1 MSDTDSSR
9 PPSPASSLDSP
20 RPPSPASSLDSSR
33 PPSPVS
39 PKPLEGVDVA
49 LTSFVNGLQPPPRRE
64 DWEDRKVVVHTLHNI
79 ISTWCMKEK
88 IPNGLGHM
96 KPDNLFSLQVTG
108 SARLGVFDAS
118 SDIDILL
125 ITALYISREDFFD
138 GLASTLKEAD
148 QVSDLRCIEFTP
160 VPIIELVVNKI
171 PVDLLL
177 SQLSLAILPCPF
189 NVFDNRA
196 LRSLE
201 SKTLRSINAARV
213 TEYNLMYAQGAHAF
227 PLFVK
232 AVRLWAKA
240 RGIYGNKYGYFGGV
254 QCSLLALI
262 IVQVTLGG
270 GERSLVE
277 YLFQFFQD
285 YATYDWEKSV
295 LQLKPYPGDLTDVIN
310 WFNDRRKYDEV
321 MVVLT
326 PTQPFTN
333 ATFNVNPNTLIHI
346 KREFERGRC
355 HMTDFVNAKT
365 REDRTS
371 ALENLFG
378 KWSICNHMEP
388 KMTSF
393 LKVTLGCKAVDPDGD
408 LTERGEEEFGFCE
421 GLVDSKVRML
431 ALLLTKKMREIID
444 EAILF
449 PKCWNEGPPL
459 HSKHWVIGIVFSEA
473 QRKEKR
479 RISLVPIIR
488 EFRETKLTTLQE
500 MKTCYLNTTVMEL
513 KEAIEFYNTF

>member
-1 MSDTDSSR
+1 LE
-9 PPSPASSLDSP
+9 PLPA
-20 RPPSPASSLDSSR
+20 
-33 PPSPVS
+33 
-39 PKPLEGVDVA
+39 GVA
-49 LTSFVNGLQPPPRRE
+49 LEPIDVCLTSYVNGLQPPPMKK
-64 DWEDRKVVVHTLHNI
+64 DWDDRKEVVRILHRL
-79 ISTWCMKEK
+79 ISSWCMEEK
-88 IPNGLGHM
+88 IPNGLGHL

-138 GLASTLKEAD
+138 GLASTLKDAKE
-148 QVSDLRCIEFTP
+148 VSDLRCIEFTT

-201 SKTLRSINAARV
+201 AKTLRSMNAARV
-213 TEYNLMYAQGAHAF
+213 TEYNVMYAQGARAF
-227 PLFVK
+227 PLLVK
-232 AVRLWAKA
+232 GVRLWAKA

-254 QCSLLALI
+254 QCSLLALG
-262 IVQVTLGG
+262 IVQVTLKAGQKTFA
-270 GERSLVE
+270 E
-277 YLFQFFQD
+277 YFFQFFQD

-295 LQLKPYPGDLTDVIN
+295 LQLKPYSGDLTDTLN

-326 PTQPFTN
+326 PTQPYTN

-346 KREFERGRC
+346 QREFERGKV
-355 HMTDFVNAKT
+355 HITDFVNATT
-365 REDRTS
+365 REGRIS

-378 KWSICNHMEP
+378 KWSISRRMKP
-388 KMTSF
+388 KMTNF
-393 LKVTLGCKAVDPDGD
+393 IKVTLGCKAVDPDGD

-431 ALLLTKKMREIID
+431 GLLLTKKVRGIID

-449 PKCWNEGPPL
+449 PKCWSEGPPL

-473 QRKEKR
+473 QRKEKK
-479 RISLVPIIR
+479 RISLISIIK
-488 EFRETKLTTLQE
+488 EFRETKLATLQE
-500 MKTCYLNTTVMEL
+500 MKTCYLHTSVMGL
-513 KEAIEFYNTF
+513 KEAIEFYNEFGG